1 MTGWC
6 VLDCPFYLSQQQ
18 IFQLSHLIISS
29 LFLHF
34 HLKKLSRSRPQHL
47 KMCTCA
53 VTLTSLPTSFSL
65 AKPKVKCSLFT
76 STGNVLLPLLL
87 ILPDAAPEPE
97 EDLRDD
103 HEQRDDDEDEGDHPG
118 VPRGSV
124 EQLGHPFRNWLE
136 CKSY

>member
-1 MTGWC
+1 MHYG
-6 VLDCPFYLSQQQ
+6 LPDA
-18 IFQLSHLIISS
+18 H
-29 LFLHF
+29 
-34 HLKKLSRSRPQHL
+34 K
-47 KMCTCA
+47 TCA

-65 AKPKVKCSLFT
+65 ANPRVKCSL
-76 STGNVLLPLLL
+76 STFAGIVLLPLLL
-87 ILPDAAPEPE
+87 ILPDAASEPE

-124 EQLGHPFRNWLE
+124 EQLGHPFGNWLE

>member
-1 MTGWC
+1 MQSPLHPYPPVS
-6 VLDCPFYLSQQQ
+6 VLQ
-18 IFQLSHLIISS
+18 IP
-29 LFLHF
+29 
-34 HLKKLSRSRPQHL
+34 R
-47 KMCTCA
+47 
-53 VTLTSLPTSFSL
+53 
-65 AKPKVKCSLFT
+65 VKCSL
-76 STGNVLLPLLL
+76 STFAGIVLLPLLL